1 MEIAGLIVNMF
12 FLGLL
17 IFWLWSFIDVLRNEF
32 TGSNK
37 LVWLIIVL
45 LLNVFGSF
53 LYLFIG
59 RKQKV
64 QQETQE

>member
-1 MEIAGLIVNMF
+1 MGTAGMIIDIF

-17 IFWLWSFIDVLRNEF
+17 VFWLWSFIDVLRNEF

-64 QQETQE
+64 KIAS